1 MNKSKKQA
9 ALGRY
14 TWLLPLAALLFLSG
28 VVGLYTYRYQQRF
41 LPGSTIA
48 GVDCSNMTAE
58 EAAHALK
65 TAAESAVI
73 TVGDSS
79 GELVAEIP
87 MTVFLDEGQLDQTAQ
102 NAFASQKENAGL
114 FDWLLPGQHP
124 CQASFFRDVTVDQA
138 AQVLDAAVYGEKPL
152 IAPAD
157 AAIELTD
164 EGYEVI
170 PEEPGTTIDME
181 VCAAALAEGL
191 RAMKVIWPAP
201 EAIIAEKAFVRPKIT
216 VDSPTFRKM
225 TNELDS
231 YFLLPVTIDF
241 GDGDSYTLTAGDI
254 RSACDV
260 TIRKS
265 QVKCTPN
272 RERIRALIDELTD
285 KYGYDGVYA
294 KFRHAESTRPY
305 VYYRVGDNGWILDR
319 AALADQVYT
328 ALSTKTSAVLT
339 PSYDY
344 TWYWKDHYARS
355 RLGDTFIEISL
366 DNQYLWAY
374 KDGELIVET
383 PVVTGNIAERCDTRR
398 GFFRIAYKVTDVTL
412 RGPTWND
419 HVDYWMPFDGEI
431 GLHDSSWR
439 SEYGADIYL
448 NDGSHGCVNTPLK
461 AMRLI
466 YRNFDTNDVV
476 IVY

>member
-1 MNKSKKQA
+1 MNKSKKKA

-14 TWLLPLAALLFLSG
+14 IWLLPLAALLFLCG
-28 VVGLYTYRYQQRF
+28 VAGLYTYRYQQRF
-41 LPGSTIA
+41 LPGTTIA
-48 GVDCSNMTAE
+48 GVDCANMTAL
-58 EAAHALK
+58 EAAQALK
-65 TAAESAVI
+65 EAVSVTKI
-73 TVGDSS
+73 TLGDSS

-87 MTVFLDEGQLDQTAQ
+87 VTAFVDEGKLDDAAL
-102 NAFASQKENAGL
+102 NAFNSQKENAGL

-124 CQASFFRDVTVDQA
+124 CPAAFFRSVTEEQA
-138 AQVLDAAVYGEKPL
+138 AQVLEAAVYKDQPL

-157 AAIELTD
+157 ACIELTD
-164 EGYEVI
+164 EGYEII
-170 PEEPGTTIDME
+170 PEEPGTTINME

-191 RAMKVIWPAP
+191 RAMKTIWPAP
-201 EAIIAEKAFVRPKIT
+201 DAIIAEKAFVRPKIT
-216 VDSPTFRKM
+216 ADSPTIRKM
-225 TNELDS
+225 ANELDS
-231 YFLLPVTIDF
+231 YLLLPVTIDF
-241 GDGDSYTLTAGDI
+241 GDGETYTLTAGDI
-254 RSACDV
+254 ISACDI

-265 QVKCTPN
+265 RVKCAPDP
-272 RERIRALIDELTD
+272 ERIRALIDELTD
-285 KYGYDGVYA
+285 KYGYDGVNA

-305 VYYRVGDNGWILDR
+305 VYYRVGDNGWTLDR
-319 AALADQVYT
+319 AALTDRVYT
-328 ALSTKTSAVLT
+328 ALSKREGAVLK

-344 TWYWKDHYARS
+344 TWYWKSFYARS

-383 PVVTGNIAERCDTRR
+383 PVVTGNIAQRCDTRR

-412 RGPTWND
+412 RGPTWDD

-439 SEYGADIYL
+439 STYGGDIYL

-466 YRNFDTNDVV
+466 YRYFDSNDVV